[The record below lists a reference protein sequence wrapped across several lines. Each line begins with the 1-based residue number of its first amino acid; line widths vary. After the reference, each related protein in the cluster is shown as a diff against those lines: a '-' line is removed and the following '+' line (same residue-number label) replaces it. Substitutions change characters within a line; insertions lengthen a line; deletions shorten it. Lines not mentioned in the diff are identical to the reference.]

1 MTDQS
6 CSCCTSTSKDCC
18 EADITRFEPGPFY
31 SKAVIHGDTIYLSG
45 VIPDE
50 DALDGDLTTQL
61 KSVLNKIEQTL
72 KGVGSSKS
80 KLLSAN
86 IYLSDFQEWG
96 KLNETWVLW
105 IDSANKPARTTVEA
119 KMKPKVRVEITV
131 IAAK

>member
-6 CSCCTSTSKDCC
+6 SCCSTSKDCC
-18 EADITRFEPGPFY
+18 VADITRIEPGAFY

-50 DALDGDLTTQL
+50 DTLDGDLTKQL
-61 KSVLNKIEQTL
+61 ASVLTKIEKTL
-72 KGVGSSKS
+72 TAVGSSKS

-86 IYLSDFQEWG
+86 IYLSNFEEWG
-96 KLNETWVLW
+96 KLNESWILW